1 LPDPLPRDPAA
12 GAGDERPTPTPDPLP
27 ELVVGRGRRLRDYA
41 LQRLRASRLLKISA
55 AVAVCCYGAL
65 PFLVI
70 FPEPQQPRIDF
81 WTAALMVLMSLAS
94 WTLLFW
100 WYPVFERTQKVL
112 GDTRQ
117 ARIIAHTLESV
128 AIGCLVVVHGL
139 MAFII
144 VRAGVMP

>member
-1 LPDPLPRDPAA
+1 MSNSLSPDPAPSDRAQAPAPA
-12 GAGDERPTPTPDPLP
+12 P

-41 LQRLRASRLLKISA
+41 LQRLKANRLLQVSA

-70 FPEPQQPRIDF
+70 FPEPERPRVDF
-81 WTAALMVLMSLAS
+81 WVAALMVLMSLAS

-112 GDTRQ
+112 GDDRSG
-117 ARIIAHTLESV
+117 RIIARTLESV
-128 AIGCLVVVHGL
+128 AIGCVVVVHGL

-144 VRAGVMP
+144 VRAGVTS